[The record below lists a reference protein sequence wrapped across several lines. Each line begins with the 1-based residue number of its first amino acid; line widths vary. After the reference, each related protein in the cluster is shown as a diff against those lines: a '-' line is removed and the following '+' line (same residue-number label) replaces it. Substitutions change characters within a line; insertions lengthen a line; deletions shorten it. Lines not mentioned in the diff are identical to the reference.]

1 MDHGRTGTDSPK
13 SVAKLTLGAAPL
25 AGLYRA
31 MSDEAAVATLHHAAT
46 RGIDAVD
53 VSPLYGHGRGEVRL
67 AQHRLAFPGDRFRLT
82 TKVGRRLAAPING
95 IGADSEFVDPLP
107 FTPVFDYSADGI
119 RRSFDESLARLQ
131 VERVD
136 TLLLHDIGQLTH
148 GDDHALILRQALA
161 EALPAM
167 AALKA
172 AGRVG
177 AIGLGVNEWEVADAV
192 LAETSI
198 DVVLLA
204 GRYTLLEQGGLG
216 FLDRALA
223 AGVEVHAAGVFNSGL
238 LAGGET
244 FDYRAAPAAMIARR
258 DRLQSICAAHGVGL
272 AAAALQFPLAHP
284 AVTRLVV
291 GLASI
296 DEIDQCLA
304 SLATPLPPELWHALR
319 AEALLAAGVPT
330 P

>member
-1 MDHGRTGTDSPK
+1 MDHGRTIVDNPK
-13 SVAKLTLGAAPL
+13 GVAGLTLGAAPL

-31 MSDEAAVATLHHAAT
+31 RSDEAAVATLHHAAMC
-46 RGIDAVD
+46 GIGAVD
-53 VSPLYGHGRGEVRL
+53 VAPLYGHGRGEVRL
-67 AQHRLAFPGDRFRLT
+67 AQHRFAFPGDRFRLT
-82 TKVGRRLAAPING
+82 TKVGRRLVARGDGSGPDG
-95 IGADSEFVDPLP
+95 EFVDPLP
-107 FTPVFDYSADGI
+107 FTPVFDYSSDGI

-136 TLLLHDIGQLTH
+136 TLLLHDIGQRTH
-148 GDDHALILRQALA
+148 GDDHAEVLRQALA

-167 AALKA
+167 AALKV
-172 AGRVG
+172 AGLVG

-192 LAETSI
+192 LGEASI

-204 GRYTLLEQGGLG
+204 GRYTLLDQGGLG

-244 FDYRAAPAAMIARR
+244 FNYRAAPADVIARR
-258 DRLQSICAAHGVGL
+258 DRLRSVCAAYGVGL

-291 GLASI
+291 GLGSI

-304 SLATPLPPELWHALR
+304 SLATPLPAGLWHAFR
-319 AEALLAAGVPT
+319 VEALLAADAPT